1 MYFMYQANYFW
12 LEIELIGKLDN
23 ISEILIGQ
31 AGIFVIM
38 SIEAFRT
45 DVIVFI
51 VVVMMRATK

>member
-1 MYFMYQANYFW
+1 MNV
-12 LEIELIGKLDN
+12 ETDIIPN

-51 VVVMMRATK
+51 VVVIMCFTSDLPIKLHMRATK

>member
-1 MYFMYQANYFW
+1 MNV
-12 LEIELIGKLDN
+12 ETDIIPN

-51 VVVMMRATK
+51 VVVMMCFTSD